1 MMAIRQ
7 RRFSVGVIA
16 LILIAGVVAYIVW
29 DQVAAA
35 TQRRSA
41 LALGAAL
48 YQSTCASCHGARLQG
63 QPDWQQRQADG
74 RLPAPPHDETGHTWH
89 HSDEILFNLTK
100 FGPQNYVSSEYQSNM
115 PAFAGILSD
124 EEIIAVL
131 EYIKSTW
138 SEETR
143 RRQAGRK

>member
-1 MMAIRQ
+1 MAIRQ
-7 RRFSVGVIA
+7 RRFSVGGIA
-16 LILIAGVVAYIVW
+16 LVLIAGVVAYTVW
-29 DQVAAA
+29 DQVTTAI
-35 TQRRSA
+35 QRRST
-41 LALGAAL
+41 LELGAVL
-48 YQSTCASCHGARLQG
+48 YQSTCASCHVARLQG
-63 QPDWQQRQADG
+63 QPNWQQRQVDG

-100 FGPQNYVSSEYQSNM
+100 FGPQNYVSAEYQSNM

-143 RRQAGRK
+143 RRQASRK